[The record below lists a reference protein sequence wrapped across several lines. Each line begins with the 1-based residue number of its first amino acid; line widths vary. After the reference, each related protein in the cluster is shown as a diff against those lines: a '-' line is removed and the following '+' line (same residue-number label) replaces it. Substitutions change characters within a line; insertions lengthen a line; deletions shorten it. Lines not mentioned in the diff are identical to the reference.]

1 MIKNKRETNA
11 SLDAFVE
18 FINMSKLYQKY
29 AKLKENNEDLIYLF
43 LCGNFYIALDSD
55 AIILNE
61 LFGMKLTKFSN
72 LCDKCGFPKNSLEK
86 YVNMFEEKNIKY
98 RLIENDINDKN
109 KLDKIYNMLKYINI
123 ENLSNEDLKDIILII
138 KNLIME

>member
-1 MIKNKRETNA
+1 
-11 SLDAFVE
+11 
-18 FINMSKLYQKY
+18 MSKLYQKY
-29 AKLKENNEDLIYLF
+29 EKLKDNNEDLIYLF

-72 LCDKCGFPKNSLEK
+72 ICDKCGFHKNSLEK
-86 YVNMFEEKNIKY
+86 YINMFEEKNIKY
-98 RLIENDINDKN
+98 RLIENDLNDKD
-109 KLDKIYNMLKYINI
+109 KLDKMYNMLKDINI

>member
-1 MIKNKRETNA
+1 
-11 SLDAFVE
+11 
-18 FINMSKLYQKY
+18 MSKLYQKY
-29 AKLKENNEDLIYLF
+29 ENLKENNEDLIYLF

-98 RLIENDINDKN
+98 RLIENDLNDKD
-109 KLDKIYNMLKYINI
+109 KLDKIYNMLKDINI

>member
-1 MIKNKRETNA
+1 
-11 SLDAFVE
+11 
-18 FINMSKLYQKY
+18 MSKLYQKY
-29 AKLKENNEDLIYLF
+29 EKLKDNNEDLIYLF

-72 LCDKCGFPKNSLEK
+72 ICDKCGFPKNSLEK

-98 RLIENDINDKN
+98 RLIENDLNDKD
-109 KLDKIYNMLKYINI
+109 KLDKIYNMLKDINI
-123 ENLSNEDLKDIILII
+123 ENLSNDDLKDIILII

>member
-1 MIKNKRETNA
+1 
-11 SLDAFVE
+11 
-18 FINMSKLYQKY
+18 MSKLYQKY
-29 AKLKENNEDLIYLF
+29 EKLKENNEDLIYLF

-86 YVNMFEEKNIKY
+86 YINMFEEKNVKY
-98 RLIENDINDKN
+98 RLIGNDLNDKD
-109 KLDKIYNMLKYINI
+109 KLDKIYNMLKDINI

>member
-1 MIKNKRETNA
+1 
-11 SLDAFVE
+11 
-18 FINMSKLYQKY
+18 MSKLYQKY
-29 AKLKENNEDLIYLF
+29 EKLKENNEDLIYLF

-55 AIILNE
+55 AIVLNE

-86 YVNMFEEKNIKY
+86 YINVFEEKNVKY
-98 RLIENDINDKN
+98 RLIENDLNDKD
-109 KLDKIYNMLKYINI
+109 KLDKIYNMLKDINI

>member
-1 MIKNKRETNA
+1 
-11 SLDAFVE
+11 
-18 FINMSKLYQKY
+18 MSKLYQKY
-29 AKLKENNEDLIYLF
+29 EKLKENNEDLIYLF
-43 LCGNFYIALDSD
+43 LYGNFYIALDSD

-98 RLIENDINDKN
+98 RLIENDLDDKY
-109 KLDKIYNMLKYINI
+109 KLDKIYNMLKDINI

>member
-1 MIKNKRETNA
+1 
-11 SLDAFVE
+11 
-18 FINMSKLYQKY
+18 MSKLYQKY
-29 AKLKENNEDLIYLF
+29 EKLKENNEDLIYLF
-43 LCGNFYIALDSD
+43 LYGNFYIALDSD

-98 RLIENDINDKN
+98 RLIENDLDDKD
-109 KLDKIYNMLKYINI
+109 KLDKIYNMLKDINI

>member
-1 MIKNKRETNA
+1 
-11 SLDAFVE
+11 
-18 FINMSKLYQKY
+18 MSKLYQKY
-29 AKLKENNEDLIYLF
+29 EKLKDNNEDLIYLF

-98 RLIENDINDKN
+98 RLIENDLNDKD
-109 KLDKIYNMLKYINI
+109 KLDKIYNMLKDINI
-123 ENLSNEDLKDIILII
+123 ENLSNDDLKDIILII
-138 KNLIME
+138 KNLIMG

>member
-1 MIKNKRETNA
+1 
-11 SLDAFVE
+11 
-18 FINMSKLYQKY
+18 MSKLYQKY

-98 RLIENDINDKN
+98 RLNRNRFK
-109 KLDKIYNMLKYINI
+109 
-123 ENLSNEDLKDIILII
+123 
-138 KNLIME
+138 